1 VSRKL
6 SAAEI
11 RTRIKKLN
19 EEERDLRE
27 AAAFNLSNDELDLDF
42 DGEDYYVKFTGEKRM
57 LLTLDEIKALRK
69 ILNSNTVKASLR

>member
-1 VSRKL
+1 MSRKL